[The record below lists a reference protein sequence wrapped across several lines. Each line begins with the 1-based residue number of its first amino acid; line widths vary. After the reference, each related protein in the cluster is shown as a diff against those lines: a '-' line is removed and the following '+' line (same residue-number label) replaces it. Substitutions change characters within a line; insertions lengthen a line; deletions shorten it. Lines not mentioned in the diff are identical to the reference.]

1 MNGKIN
7 MSRDAF
13 ITRGVSSLFLVGNL
27 SSVPEFW
34 NLSSTVLVEKKQKI
48 SKKRLETEVK
58 KKSGCFM
65 FSAQTEC
72 MEEMLKM

>member
-1 MNGKIN
+1 MTTQ
-7 MSRDAF
+7 MYSDAF
-13 ITRGVSSLFLVGNL
+13 TARGVSSLLLVGSL

-34 NLSSTVLVEKKQKI
+34 NLSSTVRVEKEQKI
-48 SKKRLETEVK
+48 MKRRLETDVK

-72 MEEMLKM
+72 MEEMLKT